1 MKHYFIGALALIF
14 STFIGSC
21 GDAIMKFISS
31 TGFQWYHF
39 FAIGNTFS
47 IIGLLIAMHFVGG
60 IKKNL
65 TFKKYNVP
73 IFRGIIFTSM
83 PLVAFLSLNH
93 VPISTYT
100 TLMMLA
106 PLNTVIL
113 SYFILNE
120 KINNISI
127 IAVIFGFS
135 GVLFFLKPSAGLSI
149 FLLGPIYISV
159 FQGVMFVTAKKYHEL
174 GSSIGYT
181 FFLWIFPTL
190 LSYVFFL
197 TDPIIP
203 SMNNLIII
211 ICGAVFLLISVFLW
225 NYAYYQAGNY
235 TQKISPYI
243 YTQIIWGGLIGIIY
257 FKEKIDFYMLVGAL
271 IIIFSG
277 IITMKKK

>member
-73 IFRGIIFTSM
+73 ILRGLIFTSM
-83 PLVAFLSLNH
+83 PLMAFLSLNH

-113 SYFILNE
+113 SYFILKE
-120 KINNISI
+120 KINYISI

-135 GVLFFLKPSAGLSI
+135 GVLFFLRPSAGLSI

-159 FQGVMFVTAKKYHEL
+159 FQAVMFVTAKKYNDL

-197 TDPIIP
+197 TNPIIP
-203 SMNNLIII
+203 SMNSLIII
-211 ICGAVFLLISVFLW
+211 IIGAAFLIISVFFW

-243 YTQIIWGGLIGIIY
+243 YIQIIWGGIIGIIY
-257 FKEKIDFYMLVGAL
+257 FNEVVDFYMLFGAL